1 MSDNVNSS
9 KTKLKN
15 YIDELK
21 TKCDGMDD
29 NSQSQLKAHCKTIEL
44 DLRSLDIAY
53 MDDSI
58 NKVNDANKDTTI
70 NLADKK
76 TTVKIMNEKTNNIQQ
91 HINNIKQERLN
102 KKRVVEASEWEY
114 DRYTSHIYILKFIF
128 FTLVIINILLF
139 IRNRLGII
147 PDTIVFGLIILILAI
162 MIFNV
167 GKEIML
173 NLTRDKFDYDKFVQ
187 TYGNEYNT
195 NDGSIGVNLKG
206 KSGNIFKSLMCESF
220 VSHENKSKK
229 DTLNRHTYSF
239 I

>member
-1 MSDNVNSS
+1 M
-9 KTKLKN
+9 TPGL
-15 YIDELK
+15 EK
-21 TKCDGMDD
+21 TKCE
-29 NSQSQLKAHCKTIEL
+29 TIVTKL
-44 DLRSLDIAY
+44 TG
-53 MDDSI
+53 I
-58 NKVNDANKDTTI
+58 NKSQINNEINEVNDANKDTTV

-91 HINNIKQERLN
+91 HIDNIKQERLN

-128 FTLVIINILLF
+128 FTLVIINIILF

-147 PDTIVFGLIILILAI
+147 PDAIVFGLIILIVAV

-173 NLTRDKFDYDKFVQ
+173 NLTRDKFDYDKFKQ

-195 NDGSIGVNLKG
+195 MTEVL
-206 KSGNIFKSLMCESF
+206 
-220 VSHENKSKK
+220 V
-229 DTLNRHTYSF
+229 
-239 I
+239 

>member
-1 MSDNVNSS
+1 MSGTNDQTSNELQQYI
-9 KTKLKN
+9 KKLKAEC
-15 YIDELK
+15 DDMTPGREK
-21 TKCDGMDD
+21 TKCETIVTNLTKIDT
-29 NSQSQLKAHCKTIEL
+29 SQ
-44 DLRSLDIAY
+44 
-53 MDDSI
+53 I
-58 NKVNDANKDTTI
+58 NNEINEVNDANKDTTV

-91 HINNIKQERLN
+91 HIDNIKQERLN

-128 FTLVIINILLF
+128 FTLVIINIILF
-139 IRNRLGII
+139 IRNRLGFI
-147 PDTIVFGLIILILAI
+147 PDAIVFGLIILIVAV

-173 NLTRDKFDYDKFVQ
+173 NLTRDKFDYDKFKQ
-187 TYGNEYNT
+187 TYGDEYNT
-195 NDGSIGVNLKG
+195 NDGSVGVDLKG
-206 KSGNIFKSLMCESF
+206 KSGNIFKSLICEPF

>member
-1 MSDNVNSS
+1 MSSQNDTLS
-9 KTKLKN
+9 KFKDDLATLCNGLTDPEKSTCNTMVTRLTAIDAN
-15 YIDELK
+15 Y
-21 TKCDGMDD
+21 M
-29 NSQSQLKAHCKTIEL
+29 A
-44 DLRSLDIAY
+44 
-53 MDDSI
+53 DSI
-58 NKVNDANKDTTI
+58 NKVADANKDTTV

-91 HINNIKQERLN
+91 HIDNIKQERLN

-128 FTLVIINILLF
+128 FTLVIINIILF
-139 IRNRLGII
+139 IRNRLGFI
-147 PDTIVFGLIILILAI
+147 PDAIVFGLIILIVAV

-173 NLTRDKFDYDKFVQ
+173 NLTRDKFDYDKFKQ

-195 NDGSIGVNLKG
+195 NDGSVGVDLKG
-206 KSGNIFKSLMCESF
+206 KSGNIFKSLMCEPF

>member
-1 MSDNVNSS
+1 MSSQNDTLS
-9 KTKLKN
+9 KFKDDLATL
-15 YIDELK
+15 
-21 TKCDGMDD
+21 CDGLTGTEKLTCGNMVERL
-29 NSQSQLKAHCKTIEL
+29 STL
-44 DLRSLDIAY
+44 DANY
-53 MDDSI
+53 MGDSI
-58 NKVNDANKDTTI
+58 NNVADANKDTTV

-91 HINNIKQERLN
+91 HIDNIKQERLN

-128 FTLVIINILLF
+128 FTLVIINIILF

-147 PDTIVFGLIILILAI
+147 PDAIVFGLIILIVAV

-173 NLTRDKFDYDKFVQ
+173 NLTRDKFDYDKFKQ

-195 NDGSIGVNLKG
+195 NDGSIGVDLKG
-206 KSGNIFKSLMCESF
+206 KSGNIFKSLMCEPF
-220 VSHENKSKK
+220 VSRENKSKK

>member
-1 MSDNVNSS
+1 MSSQNDTLS
-9 KTKLKN
+9 KFKDDLATL
-15 YIDELK
+15 
-21 TKCDGMDD
+21 CDGLTDPEKSTCNTMVTRLTAIDA
-29 NSQSQLKAHCKTIEL
+29 N
-44 DLRSLDIAY
+44 Y
-53 MDDSI
+53 MADSI
-58 NKVNDANKDTTI
+58 NKVADANKDTTV

-91 HINNIKQERLN
+91 HIDNIKQERLN

-128 FTLVIINILLF
+128 FTLVIINIILF

-147 PDTIVFGLIILILAI
+147 PDAIVFGLIIVIVAV

-173 NLTRDKFDYDKFVQ
+173 NLTRDKFDYDKFKQ

-195 NDGSIGVNLKG
+195 NDGSIGVDLKG
-206 KSGNIFKSLMCESF
+206 KSGNIFKSLMCEPF

>member
-1 MSDNVNSS
+1 MSSQNDTLS
-9 KTKLKN
+9 KFIADLTDTCKAMTDPEKSTCNTMVTRLTAIDAN
-15 YIDELK
+15 Y
-21 TKCDGMDD
+21 M
-29 NSQSQLKAHCKTIEL
+29 A
-44 DLRSLDIAY
+44 
-53 MDDSI
+53 DSI
-58 NKVNDANKDTTI
+58 NKVADANKDTTV

-91 HINNIKQERLN
+91 HIDNIKQERLN

-128 FTLVIINILLF
+128 FTLVIINIILF

-147 PDTIVFGLIILILAI
+147 PDAIVFGLIIVIVAVML
-162 MIFNV
+162 FNV

-173 NLTRDKFDYDKFVQ
+173 NLTRDKFDYDKFKQ

-195 NDGSIGVNLKG
+195 NDGSIGVDLKG
-206 KSGNIFKSLMCESF
+206 KSGNIFKSLMCEPF

>member
-1 MSDNVNSS
+1 MSSQNDTLS
-9 KTKLKN
+9 KFKDDLATL
-15 YIDELK
+15 
-21 TKCDGMDD
+21 CDGLTGTE
-29 NSQSQLKAHCKTIEL
+29 NSTCVSMVTRLTAL
-44 DLRSLDIAY
+44 DANY
-53 MDDSI
+53 MADSI
-58 NKVNDANKDTTI
+58 NKVADANKNTTV

-91 HINNIKQERLN
+91 HIDNIKQERLN

-128 FTLVIINILLF
+128 FTLVIINIILF
-139 IRNRLGII
+139 IRNRLGFI
-147 PDTIVFGLIILILAI
+147 PDAIVFGLIIVIVAVML
-162 MIFNV
+162 FNV

-195 NDGSIGVNLKG
+195 NDGSVGVNLKG
-206 KSGNIFKSLMCESF
+206 KSGNIFKSLMCEPF